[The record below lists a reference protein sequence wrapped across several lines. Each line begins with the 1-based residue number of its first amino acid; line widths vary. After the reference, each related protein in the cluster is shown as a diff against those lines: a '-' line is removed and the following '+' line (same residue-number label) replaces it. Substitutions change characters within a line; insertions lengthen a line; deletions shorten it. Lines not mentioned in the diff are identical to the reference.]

1 MRVLR
6 KFVFHRPTP
15 LIAEAGRTPKI
26 FTFYPRLYYVSGRQY
41 GRILP
46 MTERT
51 DTKLTHPRPTEPRP
65 KARTYGA
72 AAGGFGA
79 LTSVWKEAWRHTG
92 FTGGKRAIQT
102 ESKQWVDCSSCAW
115 PDPEQDER
123 TPFEFCEN
131 GAKATLWDNTRKT
144 VSPAFLTANSVTQ
157 LRQQSDY
164 ELEAM
169 DVSWIH

>member
-1 MRVLR
+1 MIKLPSDAHRVYYGMRVLR

-79 LTSVWKEAWRHTG
+79 LTSVWKEAWRHTV
-92 FTGGKRAIQT
+92 FMGGKRAIQT
-102 ESKQWVDCSSCAW
+102 ESNTGLIVPVAHARS
-115 PDPEQDER
+115 R
-123 TPFEFCEN
+123 TGRADLEFLKMVPRRRY
-131 GAKATLWDNTRKT
+131 GTIPGKR
-144 VSPAFLTANSVTQ
+144 F
-157 LRQQSDY
+157 RQPS
-164 ELEAM
+164 
-169 DVSWIH
+169 